1 MSHSLPLRAASTW
14 EARRRK
20 SGGAQ
25 IAGRPETPV
34 DSRTC
39 PGGTAV
45 VGDRRL
51 DSGESPSLAAAADG
65 PPGRGGCS
73 ARRPAVTPSPAP
85 GGGLAGPLAHAL
97 VSFVALA
104 AIAAPALAQQARDGG
119 AGRQRDI
126 ATDIQRRTSKLYRE
140 SGPAVASVR
149 VVTRAATRPRLV
161 LPGLT
166 LATPGGRVE
175 RVDASCFLVTTSGHV
190 VTTSAVLFDAAL
202 IEVQFSD
209 GTVRDADLVG
219 VDGPFQLAVLRTRAP
234 ERTNPL
240 CVPDKSD
247 RHSPAL
253 GWFFQ
258 SNDGRPAVRY
268 AQVQAAAACAT
279 PYDRYL
285 TMTFA
290 LQPGAAGGPLV
301 SADGR
306 LMGMAVREVRHRAA
320 RSNDDGT
327 TGTGSER
334 RPRERVSAAP
344 STLFIRGAD
353 VHAAVEQI
361 VRFGRVRRPLLGVVM
376 DDSTNR
382 IDQLLPGGPA
392 QLAGLAEGD
401 QVIGIGGTRVES
413 LADVT
418 RVLLRRAIGETVVVD
433 IQRGESR
440 LKRPV
445 KLADLVMPPLPKV
458 APLQGAELQVA
469 RDPGVPGQWTVTI
482 TDLVAGSPWQLAG
495 ARVGDRLTRV
505 DGRDALRFLQR
516 HRIRP
521 ANASPRMVE
530 IERAATR
537 HELTLGE

>member
-1 MSHSLPLRAASTW
+1 M
-14 EARRRK
+14 
-20 SGGAQ
+20 
-25 IAGRPETPV
+25 
-34 DSRTC
+34 
-39 PGGTAV
+39 
-45 VGDRRL
+45 
-51 DSGESPSLAAAADG
+51 
-65 PPGRGGCS
+65 
-73 ARRPAVTPSPAP
+73 ARRPV
-85 GGGLAGPLAHAL
+85 HAL

-104 AIAAPALAQQARDGG
+104 AISVPALAQQARDGG
-119 AGRQRDI
+119 ARRRRDI
-126 ATDIQRRTSKLYRE
+126 ATEIQRRTSKLYRE

-175 RVDASCFLVTTSGHV
+175 RVDASCFLVTTNGHV
-190 VTTSAVLFDAAL
+190 VTTSSVLFDAAL

-247 RHSPAL
+247 RQNPAL

-258 SNDGRPAVRY
+258 STDGRPEVRY

-279 PYDRYL
+279 TYDRYL

-320 RSNDDGT
+320 RSNAAET
-327 TGTGSER
+327 VGTGMSGTGRRRSEG
-334 RPRERVSAAP
+334 VSAAP

-401 QVIGIGGTRVES
+401 QVVGIGGTRVES

-445 KLADLVMPPLPKV
+445 KLADLVMPPLPQV

-469 RDPGVPGQWTVTI
+469 RDPGGPGQWTVTI

-521 ANASPRMVE
+521 ADASPRMVE

-537 HELTLGE
+537 HELTLGK